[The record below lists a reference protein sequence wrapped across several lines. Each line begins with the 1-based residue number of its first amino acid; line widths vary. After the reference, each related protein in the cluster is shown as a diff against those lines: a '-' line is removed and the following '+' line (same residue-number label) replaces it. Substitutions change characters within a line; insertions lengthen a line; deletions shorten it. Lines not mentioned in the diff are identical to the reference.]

1 MKRRPAGCMRPAG
14 RGPYASFLR
23 RPGAADG
30 LAAGAGRKTPAA
42 PGGEEPAGA
51 DAWQPGKTGI
61 MPG

>member
-1 MKRRPAGCMRPAG
+1 MARRVERPERPG
-14 RGPYASFLR
+14 SIHASFLR

-42 PGGEEPAGA
+42 PGGEESTGA

-61 MPG
+61 YAV